1 MNQESRLPKEI
12 LNAGVR
18 LSGTREMTEH
28 RLGGPE
34 QKAGVKKLLDNSPFF
49 TDLIEA
55 VKQAMQDREE
65 KKWSHIM
72 APWDKEA
79 KKYWVIRE
87 NDPNYKFI
95 CFSGLR
101 GVVPASMVDY
111 AWEAITADTTDTIEE
126 V

>member
-1 MNQESRLPKEI
+1 MNQENRLPKEI

-28 RLGGPE
+28 RLGGPA
-34 QKAGVKKLLDNSPFF
+34 QKAGVKSLLDNSPFF
-49 TDLIEA
+49 TDLTEA

-65 KKWSHIM
+65 ENWSHVM
-72 APWDKEA
+72 APWDQEA

-87 NDPNYKFI
+87 KDPNYKFLS
-95 CFSGLR
+95 FSGLR
-101 GVVPASMVDY
+101 GVVPASTVDL
-111 AWEAITADTTDTIEE
+111 AWEALTADNTDTIEE